1 MHELESSNKNIA
13 TMNKLVEQYRDKA
26 VDMEREKFQAV
37 SALQMQQHDVERMTR
52 ELDETADAKRF
63 LEEEL
68 AAARAELAE
77 HLAVAAEAQAEI
89 SSPRGGAFEP
99 ESAASLRERLKL
111 LELELKESR
120 HAAAGEQGSEADSPL
135 GQGGGGAGGSTSAKE
150 LATAL
155 AVAQSSLELEQGA
168 RREREELLLTARKHA
183 SELQLELQ
191 RSQRA
196 LAEQE
201 KAASAAAASAALLRE
216 SEQRLALSEN
226 TLRLLESNLR
236 DKESLVSRLE
246 QDKSKLET
254 FSKSTLLA
262 FKDKY
267 MKALKAISEEKRTLE
282 ERLAAVTESSE
293 RNAVTSRRE
302 ERLILSAFY
311 EIGVKIM
318 VREE

>member
-1 MHELESSNKNIA
+1 
-13 TMNKLVEQYRDKA
+13 
-26 VDMEREKFQAV
+26 MEREKFQAV

-52 ELDETADAKRF
+52 ELDEAADAKRF

-77 HLAVAAEAQAEI
+77 HLAVAAEAQAE
-89 SSPRGGAFEP
+89 SAAGPRGGAFEP
-99 ESAASLRERLKL
+99 ESAASLRERVKL

-120 HAAAGEQGSEADSPL
+120 HAGEQGSEADSPL
-135 GQGGGGAGGSTSAKE
+135 GQGGGGASMASAKE

-155 AVAQSSLELEQGA
+155 AVAQSELELEQGA
-168 RREREELLLTARKHA
+168 RREREELLLAARKHS

-201 KAASAAAASAALLRE
+201 KAASAASASAGLLRE

-293 RNAVTSRRE
+293 RNIVTSRRE
-302 ERLILSAFY
+302 ERLVLSALY
-311 EIGVKIM
+311 EMGVKIM
-318 VREE
+318 VRSMDV